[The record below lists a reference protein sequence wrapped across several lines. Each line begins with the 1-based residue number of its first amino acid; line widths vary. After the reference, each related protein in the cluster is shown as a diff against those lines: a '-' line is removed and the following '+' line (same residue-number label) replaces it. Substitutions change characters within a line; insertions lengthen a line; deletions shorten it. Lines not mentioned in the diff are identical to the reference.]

1 MLQADLLFSEHQRGV
16 YRYIS
21 RVVGCA
27 DAARDLT
34 QEVFLR
40 VSRAEAPS
48 ADDDIRRAWVFS
60 IARNLA
66 LNHLRDRRRRPEG
79 PPAVV
84 ERSQPATQELGL
96 AISRAL
102 ASLQDLDRDVFLMRE
117 SGGLSYSE
125 VARACAITE
134 DAVRSRLHRAR
145 QQLREELGRS
155 LADRRAGGIRLG

>member
-1 MLQADLLFSEHQRGV
+1 MAHADLLFAEHERGV
-16 YRYIS
+16 FRYLS
-21 RVVGCA
+21 RVVGCT

-40 VSRAEAPS
+40 VSRAQAPS
-48 ADDDIRRAWVFS
+48 TTDDARRAWVFS

-79 PPAVV
+79 APPAV
-84 ERSQPATQELGL
+84 EQSQPATQELSL
-96 AISRAL
+96 ALTQAL

-117 SGGLSYSE
+117 SGGLSYGE
-125 VARACAITE
+125 VAHACGLTE

-145 QQLREELGRS
+145 QQLRGALGRS
-155 LADRRAGGIRLG
+155 LADRRGNGIRLS